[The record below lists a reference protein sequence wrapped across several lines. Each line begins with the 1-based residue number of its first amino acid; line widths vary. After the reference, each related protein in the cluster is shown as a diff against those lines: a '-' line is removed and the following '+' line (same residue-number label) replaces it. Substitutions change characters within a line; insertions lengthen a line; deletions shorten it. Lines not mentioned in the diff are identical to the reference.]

1 MMNSRLIP
9 AQTYQLCPKPYSYLV
24 GFAVIFWAL
33 LFSGCVAQKAD
44 LARVQKD
51 LEEQIKQLNQDK
63 QELEEIISTNREEAE
78 SLQTQQSAAMKDLFR
93 ARAEIRQ
100 ELKALRE
107 ADLTTLT
114 GDIEELNFRVKNV
127 RQDFDA
133 QTSQTNDRFQTLETQ
148 VGEHETTLESKT
160 GSTQG
165 QLTALIQQIDEDS
178 QTRNQQLSDF
188 QTSLSSFKDSMEGL
202 GSQLVQETERASQA
216 NTELRNQLDQKI
228 DELNTSI
235 TSLDNKFTSLDDKF
249 TSLETEVQTHKTN
262 LQDVSESVGQ
272 IRGAL
277 EKSGTLVGGQVTTL
291 ETNLKQLEAHVN
303 SLTEKLNSDTQ
314 ALRGYLEKD
323 VKASINSMNQTL
335 QSQVENIETQT
346 QSNTGQVDELTQSVR
361 SLKEKQEFVGGLL
374 GERGDK
380 FMQESGR
387 LNERLNLMESHQS
400 DLTQKIE
407 SNTQS
412 VSKHLSEVNSSVASV
427 TQALENTNASLHTR
441 LESQEQKIQDLS
453 KTINSIQKVKGDLE
467 ANLSTLEMTSQS
479 SNEMRKALQ
488 KMNTR
493 LQELEVHQSGLVGKL
508 DADGQAMNNHLSEV
522 NAGIQ
527 SVASALEQVDKNLR
541 SKINVQSK
549 KLNQAM
555 TDFQSTQG
563 SSEDSQANIA
573 HLNQLTKSLNQ
584 LRDVVTTI
592 GTKLGGRVDQHESRL
607 SELAK
612 RVNLLSSRGKK

>member
-1 MMNSRLIP
+1 MMNSIMIP
-9 AQTYQLCPKPYSYLV
+9 AHSCRPLPTPYSYLV
-24 GFAVIFWAL
+24 GLAVIFWAL

-51 LEEQIKQLNQDK
+51 LEDQIRQLNQDK
-63 QELEEIISTNREEAE
+63 QELETIIATNREDAE
-78 SLQTQQSAAMKDLFR
+78 TLQTQQSAAMKDLFR

-114 GDIEELNFRVKNV
+114 GDIEEINFRLKNI
-127 RQDFDA
+127 RQDLES
-133 QTSQTNDRFQTLETQ
+133 QTSQADDRFQALETK
-148 VGEHETTLESKT
+148 VDEHQTTLGSQT
-160 GSTQG
+160 GSTQD

-216 NTELRNQLDQKI
+216 DTELRHQLDSQ
-228 DELNTSI
+228 
-235 TSLDNKFTSLDDKF
+235 FTSLD
-249 TSLETEVQTHKTN
+249 TEVQTQKTN
-262 LQDVSESVGQ
+262 LQDVSESVEQ

-277 EKSGTLVGGQVTTL
+277 EQSGTLVGGQVTTM
-291 ETNLKQLEAHVN
+291 ETNLKQLETHVN
-303 SLTEKLNSDTQ
+303 SLTEKLNADTQ

-323 VKASINSMNQTL
+323 VKASLNTMNQTL
-335 QSQVENIETQT
+335 QRQVENLETQT
-346 QSNTGQVDELTQSVR
+346 HSNTGQVDELTQSVR

-400 DLTQKIE
+400 DLTQKME

-427 TQALENTNASLHTR
+427 TQALENTNTALLTR
-441 LESQEQKIQDLS
+441 LESQEQKIHDLS
-453 KTINSIQKVKGDLE
+453 KTIETIQKVKGDLE
-467 ANLSTLEMTSQS
+467 TNLSTLEMTSQS
-479 SNEMRKALQ
+479 SSEMRKALQ
-488 KMNTR
+488 KMNAR

-508 DADGQAMNNHLSEV
+508 DADGQAMNNHLAEV

-527 SVASALEQVDKNLR
+527 SVAAALEQVDKNLR
-541 SKINVQSK
+541 SKISAQSR
-549 KLNQAM
+549 KLNQTM
-555 TDFQSTQG
+555 TAFQNTQG

-584 LRDVVTTI
+584 LREVVTTI